1 MKKQLIFK
9 IIKIA
14 SLVLTLFN
22 LLMFFSMRC
31 CWSGISKTLGYE
43 DATDLTTKQFL
54 LDFPVIVCFVL
65 LAIAI
70 TNILLFKFMKKESKV
85 WSIIMLSVNFVFLIA
100 IIAIIVLGAID
111 YMYFIIPEFIKV
123 TVITALIFFV
133 LFMIFIYPKSNL
145 ANSKV
150 YKYTVFLTLL
160 LIAVLYVVNFSI
172 NTINYKPVVYAVEDK
187 YQIVFGTS
195 AESLGWVEI
204 NGKKYAQTSAGSEV
218 SNTKVHKIEV
228 PMDALNEAK
237 EYKIVSQKFFY
248 RGPFGAI
255 KDIVISE
262 SYSFKPVDTTDGIN
276 YYALSD
282 VHMETKGAVLAA
294 SYNSDMELLVLA
306 GDVISLM
313 NTHDDAFYT
322 GKVAHEITKGE
333 IPVVYARGNH
343 EIKGDIAE
351 EFHKYVGS
359 KNTNFYYSFY
369 IGDIYGLVLDMGED
383 HDDDYWEYYDTAFF
397 DDYRYEQSSFITK
410 ELEKNEN
417 DKFSYQN
424 YKYRMVVCHIPIS
437 YINTRGNH
445 KDIKIELTE
454 KLNQMD
460 IDIMLSGHQHD
471 LWLFEPN
478 TLKPLE
484 KLTYN
489 TDYEPAKAD
498 GTPKKHKGM
507 VTDFSFPTFLISK
520 RGSSQTDS
528 AELTQTT
535 QIGLTVKVDKDYTT
549 ETIVYNNS
557 EGKIISMV
565 NQFASNTTDTL
576 VNYTYGNEIVID
588 LVTKA
593 FTKR

>member
-1 MKKQLIFK
+1 MKKELIFK

-14 SLVLTLFN
+14 SIVLTLFN

-43 DATDLTTKQFL
+43 DATDLATKQFL
-54 LDFPVIVCFVL
+54 LDFPVIVLFVL

-70 TNILLFKFMKKESKV
+70 INILLFKFMKKESKA
-85 WSIIMLSVNFVFLIA
+85 WSIVMLSVNFVFLIA
-100 IIAIIVLGAID
+100 VIAIIVLGAID
-111 YMYFIIPEFIKV
+111 YMYFIIPEFVKV

-133 LFMIFIYPKSNL
+133 LFMIFIYPKTNL
-145 ANSKV
+145 VNSKV
-150 YKYTVFLTLL
+150 YKYTVFLTIL
-160 LIAVLYVVNFSI
+160 LIAVLYVINFSI
-172 NTINYKPVVYAVEDK
+172 NRINYKPVVYAVEDK
-187 YQIVFGTS
+187 YQIVFGTTS
-195 AESLGWVEI
+195 EALGWVEI
-204 NGKKYAQTSAGSEV
+204 DGIKYAETSAGSEK
-218 SNTKVHKIEV
+218 SYKKVHKIEI
-228 PMDALNEAK
+228 PMTILDTAK

-255 KDIVISE
+255 KDQIISE
-262 SYSFKPVDTTDGIN
+262 SYSFRPADTTDGIN

-282 VHMETKGAVLAA
+282 VHMETKGAALAA
-294 SYNSDMELLVLA
+294 SYDPDMELLVLA

-333 IPVVYARGNH
+333 IAVVYARGNH
-343 EIKGDIAE
+343 EIKGEISE
-351 EFHKYVGS
+351 EFYKYVGS

-397 DDYRYEQSSFITK
+397 DDYRKEQSTFITK
-410 ELEKNEN
+410 ELEKDET
-417 DKFSYQN
+417 DKYSYKN
-424 YKYRMVVCHIPIS
+424 YKYRMVVCHIPIP

-445 KDIKIELTE
+445 KEIKIELTE

-471 LWLFEPN
+471 LWVFEPN

-489 TDYEPAKAD
+489 TDYEPANVD
-498 GTPKKHKGM
+498 GTAKKHKGM
-507 VTDFSFPTFLISK
+507 VTDFNFPTFLISK

-528 AELTQTT
+528 AKLTQTT

-549 ETIVYNNS
+549 ETLIYNNS

-565 NQFASNTTDTL
+565 NQFASNTGEGL
-576 VNYTYGNEIVID
+576 VNYTYGNEIVIN
-588 LVTKA
+588 LETKV
-593 FTKR
+593 FTKN